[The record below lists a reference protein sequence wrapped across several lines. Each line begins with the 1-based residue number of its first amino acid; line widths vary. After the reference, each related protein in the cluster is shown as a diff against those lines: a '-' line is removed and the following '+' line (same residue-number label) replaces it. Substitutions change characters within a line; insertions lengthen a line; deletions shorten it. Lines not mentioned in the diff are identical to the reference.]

1 MQHPDRDVEPAAPAE
16 DQPLL
21 QSASAPEAM
30 WKPPRGFVWIQIGN
44 TPCFF
49 FIFPRFSFS
58 FLERKNI
65 K

>member
-44 TPCFF
+44 ALFSF
-49 FIFPRFSFS
+49 FIFPRFR
-58 FLERKNI
+58 FLFLKGTL
-65 K
+65 